1 MNLTQRMDAIRR
13 AMQKLQLEITLSKP
27 LHPHRDAVREG
38 VSNGIA
44 LIIQRDACCR
54 SQHLGG
60 LMLLIDSD
68 NKICILR
75 RTADGHTPDRRLAVE
90 VSNGAVRLKRRDA
103 LYRSYRLGGLMHS
116 IDSDNKICIL
126 RRTTK
131 AFIPSIHLDRRTR
144 AAAELLAAWTCVAQT
159 RTQEG
164 AERAKERR
172 RKIQG
177 RAGTQSICAP
187 AGARVLDDAYI
198 SQRRRCRAEQMA
210 SKRQEAPT

>member
-1 MNLTQRMDAIRR
+1 M
-13 AMQKLQLEITLSKP
+13 
-27 LHPHRDAVREG
+27 
-38 VSNGIA
+38 
-44 LIIQRDACCR
+44 
-54 SQHLGG
+54 HL
-60 LMLLIDSD
+60 
-68 NKICILR
+68 
-75 RTADGHTPDRRLAVE
+75 
-90 VSNGAVRLKRRDA
+90 
-103 LYRSYRLGGLMHS
+103 

-131 AFIPSIHLDRRTR
+131 AFIPDRRLDRRTR

-164 AERAKERR
+164 AEHAKELR

-210 SKRQEAPT
+210 LKR

>member
-1 MNLTQRMDAIRR
+1 MKDGQLSLTVDRCCLLATSEGWPSASPFPQPLRRGNSFQSNGQVLQRLPAN
-13 AMQKLQLEITLSKP
+13 K
-27 LHPHRDAVREG
+27 
-38 VSNGIA
+38 VSNGGVR
-44 LIIQRDACCR
+44 LIRRDGCCR
-54 SQHLGG
+54 YQ
-60 LMLLIDSD
+60 
-68 NKICILR
+68 
-75 RTADGHTPDRRLAVE
+75 
-90 VSNGAVRLKRRDA
+90 
-103 LYRSYRLGGLMHS
+103 RLGGLMHL

-131 AFIPSIHLDRRTR
+131 AFISDIHLDRRTR

-198 SQRRRCRAEQMA
+198 SRRRRCRAEQMA

>member
-54 SQHLGG
+54 SQ
-60 LMLLIDSD
+60 
-68 NKICILR
+68 
-75 RTADGHTPDRRLAVE
+75 
-90 VSNGAVRLKRRDA
+90 
-103 LYRSYRLGGLMHS
+103 YLGGLMHL

-131 AFIPSIHLDRRTR
+131 AFIPDRRLDRRTR

-164 AERAKERR
+164 AEHAKERR

-177 RAGTQSICAP
+177 RAGTKSICAP

-198 SQRRRCRAEQMA
+198 SQRRRCRAEQVA
-210 SKRQEAPT
+210 SKRQDTPT